1 MPATINCDVAIVGGG
16 LAGGLIALA
25 LRRKRPDC
33 DVRIVEG
40 GGRIGGNHLWSF
52 FATDVAPA
60 DRWLTA
66 PLIGH
71 GWTSYDVAFPAISRR
86 CTAGGRNSTAASW
99 RWPRRTAWRGRS

>member
-40 GGRIGGNHLWSF
+40 GSRIGGNHLWSF
-52 FATDVAPA
+52 FATDVAPG

-71 GWTSYDVAFPAISRR
+71 GWTSYDVAFPAVSRTLCPAIIR
-86 CTAGGRNSTAASW
+86 SHRAGSTRSSAPSC
-99 RWPRRTAWRGRS
+99 PRRR